1 METSCYSNVGGTR
14 VNSLYSIHMSFGL
27 LFANI
32 LSILT
37 RLDAFENRGRMSS
50 VFPQL
55 NMWVL
60 SFRWHLSLHCRIPSI
75 FVGSAALENRGNQ
88 CSVFPQVK
96 TWMFDVSQNKLEEEI
111 LVGGRFANFTAKYF
125 EGTLSDGL
133 NVAVKVFNFPSE
145 RVSKSFDIETEILS
159 TIHHRNLVR
168 IIGCCS
174 NKEFKALT
182 LEYMPNGSLEIWLYS
197 HNYFLDMLKR
207 FDIAIDVA
215 LALEYLHHGLTFTVL
230 HCDLKPRNVL
240 LDQYMVGHVGDFGI
254 ARLFGQGESIAQTK
268 TLATIGYMVPEYGSE
283 GIVSTSGDVYSF
295 GIMLLEMYMRK
306 KPTDAMFGEKMRLK
320 GWVIQSLDENK
331 IIEVVDANLLRRE
344 DTNFSA

>member
-37 RLDAFENRGRMSS
+37 SELPDELGNLKLEKVNVHNNSLFGTIPISMFNISTMKMME
-50 VFPQL
+50 
-55 NMWVL
+55 L
-60 SFRWHLSLHCRIPSI
+60 S
-75 FVGSAALENRGNQ
+75 ANQ
-88 CSVFPQVK
+88 FS
-96 TWMFDVSQNKLEEEI
+96 EEEI

-145 RVSKSFDIETEILS
+145 RVTKSFDIETEILS

-207 FDIAIDVA
+207 LDIAIDVA

-254 ARLFGQGESIAQTK
+254 AKLFGQGESIAQTK
-268 TLATIGYMVPEYGSE
+268 TLATIGYMYGSE
-283 GIVSTSGDVYSF
+283 GIVSTSGVVDSF
-295 GIMLLEMYMRK
+295 GIMLLEMYTRK